1 MNVRFDG
8 KTVLITGASTGIG
21 RATAIEFA
29 DSGASVVVNYNAS
42 QAEAEK
48 TVELCGAKGAPT
60 IAVKA
65 DVTKE
70 AEVTQLVKTT
80 MDKFGRIDILV
91 NNAGTLV
98 ERKKIEETSE
108 ELWDKVMAVNLKS
121 VFLVTQQVIPIMKK
135 QNYGRILNMTSVA
148 ARNGG
153 GLGAGHYSAA
163 KAGVLTLTKNLAKE
177 LAQTGITVNAISPG
191 IISTLYHDKYSTP
204 EMRENF
210 KKMIPLGREGKP
222 EEIAYA
228 VLFLASDFAEYII
241 GETMEING
249 GIWMD

>member
-29 DSGASVVVNYNAS
+29 DSGANVVVNYNAS

-48 TVELCGAKGAPT
+48 TVELCKAKGAQT

-70 AEVTQLVKTT
+70 AEVAQLVKTT
-80 MDKFGRIDILV
+80 MDKFGCIDILV

-121 VFLVTQQVIPIMKK
+121 VFLVTHQVIPIMKK
-135 QNYGRILNMTSVA
+135 QKYGRILNMTSVA

-191 IISTLYHDKYSTP
+191 VISTLYHDKYSTP